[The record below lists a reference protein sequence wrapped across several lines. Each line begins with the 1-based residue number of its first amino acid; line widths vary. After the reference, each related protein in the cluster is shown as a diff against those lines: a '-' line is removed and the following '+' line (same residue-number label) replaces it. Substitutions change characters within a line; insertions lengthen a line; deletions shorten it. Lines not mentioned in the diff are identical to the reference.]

1 MRKVLEI
8 ISAYGHENIRATHKT
23 TFEITKEK
31 DLTPRGDCI
40 IGVRADKS
48 IRDINDDLKQILRRE
63 ERVEVVLNLPDYGLE
78 ERLFGFGSKRMSF
91 EDESDV
97 VVRKSDF
104 VCGRTLLI
112 KSNKAARD
120 LNREFV
126 ELLRDRKTLIEM
138 LVVVEK

>member
-8 ISAYGHENIRATHKT
+8 ISAYGHENIKATHKT

-48 IRDINDDLKQILRRE
+48 IRDINDDLKRILRRG

-91 EDESDV
+91 EDENDV

>member
-8 ISAYGHENIRATHKT
+8 ISAYGHENIKATHKT

-48 IRDINDDLKQILRRE
+48 IRDINDDLKRILRRE

>member
-126 ELLRDRKTLIEM
+126 ELLRDRRTLIEM
-138 LVVVEK
+138 FVVVEK

>member
-48 IRDINDDLKQILRRE
+48 IRDINDDLKRILKRE
-63 ERVEVVLNLPDYGLE
+63 ERVEIVLNLPDYGLE

-138 LVVVEK
+138 LIVVEK

>member
-8 ISAYGHENIRATHKT
+8 ISAYGHENIKATHKT

-48 IRDINDDLKQILRRE
+48 IRDINDDLKRILKRE

-78 ERLFGFGSKRMSF
+78 EKLSGFGSKRMSF
-91 EDESDV
+91 EDENDV